1 MHTARLQIRRFQ
13 ADDLDDLFALLS
25 DEEVMKYLEAPYTR
39 EAAEAFLRR
48 CGMADPPQIYA
59 VEDFHQAFIGY
70 VIYHPYDADSYEV
83 GWVLHKRHWG
93 RGYASEL
100 TQCLI
105 EDARDRTDHLI
116 IECLPAQ
123 TATGNI
129 ALKHRFSFVEHR
141 DGLDVYRLSLK

>member
-13 ADDLDDLFALLS
+13 ADDLDDLFNLLS

-48 CGMADPPQIYA
+48 CALGDAPLIYA
-59 VEDFHQAFIGY
+59 VEDKGGAFVGY
-70 VIYHPYDADSYEV
+70 VIYHPYDAGSYEI

-93 RGYASEL
+93 MGYASEL

-105 EDARDRTDHLI
+105 EDARDKTDNLI